1 MYIYTALSPLNQRLG
16 RAWNYVGDPQMIVW
30 CLGFMGSSGIRSLSS
45 PLLKIL
51 KVHSCLFLGGQVSM
65 EQEMQPGEQRQDN

>member
-1 MYIYTALSPLNQRLG
+1 
-16 RAWNYVGDPQMIVW
+16 MIVW

-65 EQEMQPGEQRQDN
+65 EQEMQPGEQRQGGEGNTEEQGRKQFIPKWQEGIELW